1 MPKFLNRFTI
11 LILILFLVYF
21 SVKNIFFSLFVARH
35 NTNALTKLKTQNAQ
49 NYETFY
55 AFIEDVE
62 ASTDWH
68 VYITSTYRTTEQQAR
83 LKKQDARNASAGHS
97 KHNQAKAIDLVL
109 FQDNGLWQSW
119 VMKGSKKERWQ
130 QTKILDI
137 AKKHQLIWGG
147 TFRNYYDP
155 VHFEID

>member
-35 NTNALTKLKTQNAQ
+35 NTNALMQLKTVDAH
-49 NYETFY
+49 NYDIFY
-55 AFIEDVE
+55 AFIEDIE
-62 ASTDWH
+62 AKTDWH
-68 VYITSTYRTTEQQAR
+68 VYITSTYRTHEQQAR

-130 QTKILDI
+130 QTKVLDI
-137 AKKHQLIWGG
+137 AKKHQLTWGG